1 MNETNL
7 PISIESLLDLFP
19 PDLLVQA
26 MSYQIKLND
35 SVDDWMPRHINAA
48 EQLCNYMRR
57 TYPRNALELQEKL
70 LLKLELIEEA

>member
-7 PISIESLLDLFP
+7 PISVESLLDLFP
-19 PDLLVQA
+19 PDLLTQA
-26 MSYQIKLND
+26 MNYQIKLND

-48 EQLCNYMRR
+48 EQLCNYMRQ
-57 TYPRNALELQEKL
+57 TYPRSALELQEKL

>member
-7 PISIESLLDLFP
+7 PISVESLLDLFP
-19 PDLLVQA
+19 PDLIVSA
-26 MSYQIKLND
+26 MNYQIKLND

-48 EQLCNYMRR
+48 EQLCNYMCQ
-57 TYPRNALELQEKL
+57 TYPRVALELREKL